1 MAISEYKYFC
11 QRLQLAF
18 TEQLHATECLLPV
31 HSIFYSHRNSDTDT
45 NPKPNGLSN
54 THCLAHSNRVQDVF
68 TDIQS
73 HGYNESN
80 GHTDTYRFADT
91 DKFSDAEQN
100 TFSNRIEKP
109 HGYTKPD
116 RHAIW
121 NTKPNTEFYTDG
133 HPFRHSFCN
142 TEPDNHANAHGH
154 TDRDTLCD
162 ADRHA
167 EQYGNCHSYQISNN
181 LPDTKSNRNTQ
192 SHRILLGYDIWH
204 T

>member
-1 MAISEYKYFC
+1 VAFSEYKC
-11 QRLQLAF
+11 LGQRLQLAF
-18 TEQLHATECLLPV
+18 TKQLHATECLLPV
-31 HSIFYSHRNSDTDT
+31 HSIFYSHRHTDT
-45 NPKPNGLSN
+45 VSHTKPNGLSN
-54 THCLAHSNRVQDVF
+54 TDCLTHSNRVQDVF

-73 HGYNESN
+73 NRYNEPDIQS
-80 GHTDTYRFADT
+80 DTYRFADT

-100 TFSNRIEKP
+100 TVSNRIEKP

-116 RHAIW
+116 
-121 NTKPNTEFYTDG
+121 TEFYTDG

-142 TEPDNHANAHGH
+142 TKQDNHANAHGH

-192 SHRILLGYDIWH
+192 SHRILLGYEIWH